1 MTDYEETHYGDIL
14 DFAALMTL
22 RHGGSVILVAREALP
37 PPSLSAA
44 ILRY

>member
-1 MTDYEETHYGDIL
+1 MFSGNDLD

-22 RHGGSVILVAREALP
+22 RHEGSVTFVAREALP
-37 PPSLSAA
+37 PSGLSAA